1 MRIDKEYSYG
11 DPEEAWKAFAGIVA
25 EHGTSGPTK
34 DLLVVEVGVQEYG
47 DKINQDLADRY
58 GVAKV
63 KGSLTRT
70 LTLTNIHL
78 QFHGTLSCDSVFQ
91 DPPLFVALIFTTY
104 RPTILNS
111 SCLAPIRV

>member
-1 MRIDKEYSYG
+1 MLDAWLGAGSRRLAIVRIDKEYSYG

-34 DLLVVEVGVQEYG
+34 ELLVVEVGVQEYG

-63 KGSLTRT
+63 EGSLT
-70 LTLTNIHL
+70 
-78 QFHGTLSCDSVFQ
+78 
-91 DPPLFVALIFTTY
+91 PYP
-104 RPTILNS
+104 
-111 SCLAPIRV
+111 